1 MDFAGPNHVWLNV
14 YEGDKPFLKRN
25 GTFLILAGQ
34 FFQDSEIIAMLE
46 KVKLLQQRFS
56 ELCVLGLHTGSS
68 ASFAADRDHVIDLI
82 MKEYITFPILLS
94 NKNFAEMENGACY
107 IMFRDSENPLVQ
119 HEKDLDI
126 GTLYAVVEEMQV
138 LQKQNPGDG
147 NSSMACLKSTW
158 TKLADAVKEPYTV
171 SPIQNLLLYFPGCIS
186 ADINGSRLFFSD
198 SNHHRIIISD
208 GNGSI
213 LDCIG
218 SSPGFEDGDFECAKL
233 LRPGASFYD
242 DTEDCLYFVDSENH
256 AVRRADLERR
266 VLETLYPSSS
276 ATVEKESLWTKIASK
291 LGFGIAAVE
300 AKSEEFDPQSLVFP
314 WHLLKSEEEDHCLI
328 INRSFETLWVMN
340 LTTGEIKD
348 VIKGF
353 QKIRDTCGNLITD
366 KLSLLKE
373 MPSDWLEQQA
383 GTYLSSKDTL
393 YATLISSL
401 TAFNGHVFACD
412 TTAQKVV
419 KMNRETRACSM
430 FQLVNYRILGL
441 PYWCSFP
448 LERIYSLSPTH
459 ELWTDHLQHFNQ
471 LPGRTDIDI
480 KVDIPIDTELVEP
493 LHEGCIWRQARG
505 AATEV
510 SGTNAELESSEKV
523 GVAQKWYDELDNL
536 AFSSA
541 AESETIVEDDDSTT
555 ADTRNFEDDK
565 VRIHCAVNTS
575 PGLSEVIIY
584 APLYLRLRRDANVD
598 EEDNQDKHAARI
610 ADILKW
616 GSHGLTT
623 RDSCIQLLSRSGK
636 DLRDL
641 VFVKPL
647 HFRIRIECPNHPKA
661 PDNTKD
667 IILTNS
673 TVGVHVSL

>member
-1 MDFAGPNHVWLNV
+1 
-14 YEGDKPFLKRN
+14 
-25 GTFLILAGQ
+25 
-34 FFQDSEIIAMLE
+34 
-46 KVKLLQQRFS
+46 
-56 ELCVLGLHTGSS
+56 
-68 ASFAADRDHVIDLI
+68 
-82 MKEYITFPILLS
+82 
-94 NKNFAEMENGACY
+94 MENGACY

-412 TTAQKVV
+412 T
-419 KMNRETRACSM
+419 S
-430 FQLVNYRILGL
+430 
-441 PYWCSFP
+441 
-448 LERIYSLSPTH
+448 
-459 ELWTDHLQHFNQ
+459 
-471 LPGRTDIDI
+471 RTDIDI

>member
-1 MDFAGPNHVWLNV
+1 
-14 YEGDKPFLKRN
+14 
-25 GTFLILAGQ
+25 
-34 FFQDSEIIAMLE
+34 MLE
-46 KVKLLQQRFS
+46 KVKLLKQRFS

-94 NKNFAEMENGACY
+94 NKNFTEMENGACY

-138 LQKQNPGDG
+138 LQKQNRGDG
-147 NSSMACLKSTW
+147 NSSMAYLKSTW
-158 TKLADAVKEPYTV
+158 TKLADAVKEPYIV

-186 ADINGSRLFFSD
+186 ADISGSRLFFSD
-198 SNHHRIIISD
+198 TNHHRIIISD

-233 LRPGASFYD
+233 LHPGASFYD

-276 ATVEKESLWTKIASK
+276 ATVENESLWTKISSK

-300 AKSEEFDPQSLVFP
+300 AKSEEFDPQSLLFP

-328 INRSFETLWVMN
+328 INRSFETLWVMD
-340 LTTGEIKD
+340 LTTGEIKY

-373 MPSDWLEQQA
+373 MP
-383 GTYLSSKDTL
+383 T
-393 YATLISSL
+393 
-401 TAFNGHVFACD
+401 FNGHVFDCD

-448 LERIYSLSPTH
+448 LERVYSLSPTH

-471 LPGRTDIDI
+471 LPGRTDVDI

-510 SGTNAELESSEKV
+510 SGTNAELESSEKLV
-523 GVAQKWYDELDNL
+523 LPR
-536 AFSSA
+536 S
-541 AESETIVEDDDSTT
+541 
-555 ADTRNFEDDK
+555 DTENFEDDK

-575 PGLSEVIIY
+575 PDLSEVIIY
-584 APLYLRLRRDANVD
+584 APLYLRLRKDANVD

-616 GSHGLTT
+616 GSQGLTT

-647 HFRIRIECPNHPKA
+647 HVRIRIECPNHPKA

-673 TVGVHVSL
+673 TVDVHVSL

>member
-1 MDFAGPNHVWLNV
+1 
-14 YEGDKPFLKRN
+14 
-25 GTFLILAGQ
+25 
-34 FFQDSEIIAMLE
+34 MLE

-94 NKNFAEMENGACY
+94 NKNFTEMENGVCY
-107 IMFRDSENPLVQ
+107 IMFRESENPLVQ

-158 TKLADAVKEPYTV
+158 TKLADAVKEPYIV

-186 ADINGSRLFFSD
+186 ADISGSRLFFSD
-198 SNHHRIIISD
+198 TNHHCIIISD

-213 LDCIG
+213 LDC
-218 SSPGFEDGDFECAKL
+218 
-233 LRPGASFYD
+233 
-242 DTEDCLYFVDSENH
+242 NH

-266 VLETLYPSSS
+266 VLETLYPSSN

-300 AKSEEFDPQSLVFP
+300 AKSKEFDPQSLLFP

-328 INRSFETLWVMN
+328 INRSFETLWVMD

-401 TAFNGHVFACD
+401 TTFNGHVFACD

-448 LERIYSLSPTH
+448 LERVYSLSPTH

-471 LPGRTDIDI
+471 LPGRTDVDI

-493 LHEGCIWRQARG
+493 LHEGCIWRHARG
-505 AATEV
+505 AAMKSQEQTLNWNLRKRLIVLICCLLSSSHSFGVPFILGLLEV
-510 SGTNAELESSEKV
+510 PAFMV
-523 GVAQKWYDELDNL
+523 CIQVAQKWYDELDNL

-541 AESETIVEDDDSTT
+541 AESETIVEDDDSTI
-555 ADTRNFEDDK
+555 ADTENFEDDK

-647 HFRIRIECPNHPKA
+647 HVRIRIECPNHPKA

-673 TVGVHVSL
+673 TIDVHVSL